1 MTAGR
6 AGDGPGPVRTVF
18 LGSGAFGRASLRRLT
33 ERDDVEVVVVV
44 TAPPRPAGRG
54 GRPAPTE
61 IAELATTLGL
71 SIETPTRLRDPAA
84 LERILALDPELI
96 VLADYGQIVPERVAR
111 PSVRRPEPPPVAP
124 AAPSGCDAG
133 RGGHRSPAMRRPGSR
148 SCAWMR
154 AWTRARSWPRCG
166 SRSTGNET
174 TPSLE
179 ADLEVVAADLLDDRL
194 GPWLRGGVTARP
206 QSEAGATLTRPFRRE
221 DGRLDVARSAVELE
235 RLVRA
240 WQPWPGTFVD
250 TPIGRLVVW
259 SAGTDATDGPPR
271 GEFDAHGVGVGLGER
286 LRLLEVQPGGGR
298 RMTWDAFVRGRP
310 AIVGASVA
318 AGPGPEVR

>member
-1 MTAGR
+1 MR
-6 AGDGPGPVRTVF
+6 M
-18 LGSGAFGRASLRRLT
+18 
-33 ERDDVEVVVVV
+33 
-44 TAPPRPAGRG
+44 
-54 GRPAPTE
+54 
-61 IAELATTLGL
+61 
-71 SIETPTRLRDPAA
+71 
-84 LERILALDPELI
+84 
-96 VLADYGQIVPERVAR
+96 
-111 PSVRRPEPPPVAP
+111 
-124 AAPSGCDAG
+124 DAG
-133 RGGHRSPAMRRPGSR
+133 LDTGPIVAQVRVPLD
-148 SCAWMR
+148 
-154 AWTRARSWPRCG
+154 
-166 SRSTGNET
+166 GNET

-240 WQPWPGTFVD
+240 RQPWPGTFVD

-259 SAGTDATDGPPR
+259 SAGTDATGGPPR